1 MAASSIIVLGQVVE
15 ANIKNETETKQMMG
29 LNRHNLEIENIFQ
42 TGFKKPSEGI
52 AKAAE
57 VVTKKTF
64 KSCPQAEELL
74 PSIIVRKPRSPA
86 GC

>member
-42 TGFKKPSEGI
+42 TG
-52 AKAAE
+52 
-57 VVTKKTF
+57 
-64 KSCPQAEELL
+64 L
-74 PSIIVRKPRSPA
+74 
-86 GC
+86 